1 MAGWS
6 RGARV
11 LPEARRRRRAPQQQR
26 WTDRG
31 GVFELTR
38 ESKLLTCALLGAIAL
53 TACKPTTAAHKAI
66 ASSTT
71 PTVSAVATPLAP
83 PPASSVAP
91 TESAPPPVTSALDTS
106 APPTLNASQSAQHVA
121 SEELTQLA
129 SLLIKGRAPM
139 TGYSRA
145 QFGPAWP
152 TENGC
157 DARNVTLRRDLS
169 HPSLQGS
176 CTVET
181 GTLVSP
187 YTGQSIAFVRGPNSA
202 IVQIDHVVALGDA
215 WQTGAQSWTAT
226 KRETFANDL
235 VELLA
240 VDEHSNE
247 QKGDADAAS
256 WLPSNKAF
264 RCKYVDI
271 QVNVKAKYG
280 LWVTQAEHDAI
291 AQVLANCGASTTAPQ
306 AVKAPPPPPKPAP
319 TTTAPVVT
327 PPKPTP
333 TPTVSAPKVVHPGAF
348 CTPAGATGVTSAGTP
363 MVCKTSPTDS
373 RLRWRAA

>member
-1 MAGWS
+1 
-6 RGARV
+6 V
-11 LPEARRRRRAPQQQR
+11 RALR
-26 WTDRG
+26 FAAVAACIVTLVG
-31 GVFELTR
+31 
-38 ESKLLTCALLGAIAL
+38 
-53 TACKPTTAAHKAI
+53 CKPTTDAHKSAPSSSAPSPTAT
-66 ASSTT
+66 ASAVPTPFSLSPPAPASLTPDSVPT
-71 PTVSAVATPLAP
+71 PTLTATPT
-83 PPASSVAP
+83 ASVS
-91 TESAPPPVTSALDTS
+91 
-106 APPTLNASQSAQHVA
+106 PTLNAGLA
-121 SEELTQLA
+121 ELATLPV
-129 SLLIKGRAPM
+129 KGRAPL

-157 DARNVTLRRDLS
+157 DARNEVLRRDLER
-169 HPSLQGS
+169 PVLQGS

-187 YTGQSIAFVRGPNSA
+187 YTAGTISFVRGPNSA
-202 IVQIDHVVALGDA
+202 LVQIDHVVALGDA
-215 WQTGAQSWTAT
+215 WQTGAQSWTAAN
-226 KRETFANDL
+226 RETFANDL

-240 VDEHSNE
+240 VDAHSNE

-264 RCKYVDI
+264 RCQYVDI

-291 AQVLANCGASTTAPQ
+291 AQVLANCGTATATPQ